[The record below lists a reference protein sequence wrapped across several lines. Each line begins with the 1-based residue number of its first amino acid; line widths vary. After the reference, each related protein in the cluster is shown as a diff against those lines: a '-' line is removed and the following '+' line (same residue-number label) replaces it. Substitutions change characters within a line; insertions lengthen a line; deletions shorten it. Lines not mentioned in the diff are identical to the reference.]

1 MPQRC
6 LSVNHDNCTAIKVSA
21 QATIMPTSLR
31 QFEYIMGLVIE
42 WANDV
47 PFENLFQLMKETYD
61 LDELDT
67 APDYEITLV
76 NGRPYLFDPLFGGRR
91 PSLDMTTYME
101 TSLYTPW
108 RSPSWNTSEKSSL
121 DRMD

>member
-6 LSVNHDNCTAIKVSA
+6 LSVNHDNCIAIKVSA

-47 PFENLFQLMKETYD
+47 PFENWFQLMKETYD

-67 APDYEITLV
+67 APDYQITLV
-76 NGRPYLFDPLFGGRR
+76 NGKPYLYDPLLGGRR
-91 PSLDMTTYME
+91 PSWN
-101 TSLYTPW
+101 TSEKSSWTDHPW

-121 DRMD
+121 DGMD